1 MYLLVIYL
9 NLKKKIL
16 SKYNKKKINK
26 IQKKL
31 AQFGNKLTNWKKNC
45 LFIIANIKKEAKLIN
60 VRPRP
65 ELMGWLRLVV
75 VVVER
80 SLPDNIF
87 ITRILYLHLP
97 QTLYMV
103 SMFCFCVFQVEC
115 LSVKVLLVGCVGLF
129 GGFSVVGGFSCS
141 VCS

>member
-1 MYLLVIYL
+1 M
-9 NLKKKIL
+9 
-16 SKYNKKKINK
+16 
-26 IQKKL
+26 
-31 AQFGNKLTNWKKNC
+31 
-45 LFIIANIKKEAKLIN
+45 IN

-65 ELMGWLRLVV
+65 ELMGWPRLVV

-141 VCS
+141 VCSSKEREVTLVYIYKFTLSSYLFLTQAKLIEHTYNGMHINTHYVY

>member
-1 MYLLVIYL
+1 M
-9 NLKKKIL
+9 
-16 SKYNKKKINK
+16 
-26 IQKKL
+26 
-31 AQFGNKLTNWKKNC
+31 
-45 LFIIANIKKEAKLIN
+45 IN

-65 ELMGWLRLVV
+65 ELMGWLRLVVV

-129 GGFSVVGGFSCS
+129 GGFSVGGLLVRFVPQKSEKLHLFIYINLHFP
-141 VCS
+141 VIYF